1 MVIGLEIMLELKNQR
16 FGNMQKGG
24 QQGKGAEG
32 GVERAADC
40 TGQKG
45 LWILLRMSWEGSSEL
60 WNILE
65 A

>member
-1 MVIGLEIMLELKNQR
+1 MCLE
-16 FGNMQKGG
+16 GVSKGRVVRDEV
-24 QQGKGAEG
+24 QGKGAEG
-32 GVERAADC
+32 GVERVADC

-65 A
+65 E

>member
-1 MVIGLEIMLELKNQR
+1 MS
-16 FGNMQKGG
+16 KGTLVRDEV
-24 QQGKGAEG
+24 QGKGAEG

-65 A
+65 E